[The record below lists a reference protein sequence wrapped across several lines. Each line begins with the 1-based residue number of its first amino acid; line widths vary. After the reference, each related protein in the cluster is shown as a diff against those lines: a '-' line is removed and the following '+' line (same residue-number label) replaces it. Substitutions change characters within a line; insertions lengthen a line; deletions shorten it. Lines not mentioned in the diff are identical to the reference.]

1 MWIEKNEPFEW
12 RDFFCILFVVN
23 KGEPKGRTIDV
34 KEVNQN

>member
-1 MWIEKNEPFEW
+1 MT
-12 RDFFCILFVVN
+12 RFFCILFVVN